1 MLRILM
7 KTGKKKGTAVLGLI
21 MKIFSSF
28 AKMSCVV
35 VRFTFR
41 FVGQDKCYDFFKL
54 QKNGQTI
61 CGFYTKIR

>member
-35 VRFTFR
+35 VHFTFR
-41 FVGQDKCYDFFKL
+41 FVGQDKCYDFF
-54 QKNGQTI
+54 
-61 CGFYTKIR
+61 